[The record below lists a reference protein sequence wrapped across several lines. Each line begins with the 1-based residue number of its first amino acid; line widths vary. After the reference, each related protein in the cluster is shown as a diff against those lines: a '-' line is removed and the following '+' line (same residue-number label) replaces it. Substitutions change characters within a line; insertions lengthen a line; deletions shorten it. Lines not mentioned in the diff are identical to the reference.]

1 VKSLLLLRHGSAG
14 HARGGD
20 RGRTLTP
27 NGRRQAA
34 GIGRHLAAT
43 GLVPDHALVSSAARA
58 TETFDIAATAGGW
71 STTAARTDELYNAWP
86 ERALTLVSLLDDAA
100 SDGADPVGPLR
111 VMLVGHQPT
120 LGPLAEQLTREWVSL
135 GTGTLAVVE
144 FDIMAWADVLDA
156 PGRLARVVR
165 PRELPADL
173 LADPEPARDEA

>member
-1 VKSLLLLRHGSAG
+1 MRSLLLLRHGSAG

-34 GIGRHLAAT
+34 GIGRHLAAA
-43 GLVPDHALVSSAARA
+43 GLVPDHALVSTAARA
-58 TETFDIAATAGGW
+58 TETFDLAAAAGGW

-86 ERALTLVSLLDDAA
+86 ERALTLVSLLDDEAP
-100 SDGADPVGPLR
+100 GGDPTGPVR

-120 LGPLAEQLTREWVSL
+120 LGPLAEHLTREWVSL

-144 FDIMAWADVLDA
+144 FDIDAWADVLDA
-156 PGRLARVVR
+156 RGRLATVVR
-165 PRELPADL
+165 PRDLPAAL
-173 LADPEPARDEA
+173 LVDPESATGEP